1 MIQKLRIKFV
11 VTNMSIFTLMLAL
24 LLSLVFYF
32 TEAQVGSQ
40 NIRMMQE
47 LPGTEAA
54 MMLPGQ
60 VSGQIRLPFFIMRL
74 GPNGERMSVHGS
86 YYDLSD
92 EQFLDDVLGA
102 ASAGPGRTGVVEP
115 YHLRYCFVDGPHS
128 RYLVFSDIS
137 SEITTLEHLKRTCMV
152 LGVVGFFA
160 FLGIFTWL
168 SGRVV
173 RPIREAME
181 QERRFIADAS
191 HELKTPLT
199 VLMTNAQV
207 LKTAPGEEVRERC
220 ADGILV
226 MSRQMKALVEKM
238 LELARM
244 DAREGRMV
252 TERLDFSALVEDA
265 VLPFDPVFY
274 ERQLTLEADV
284 QNGIFVEGSREQLGQ
299 LAAILLDNAQKYAAP
314 GTAAVVGLRRSG
326 RHCVLSV
333 ANRGEGLTEEE
344 LHQIFQRFYRS
355 DQARTRDGSFGL
367 GLAIAQSIAQLHRG
381 RIWAESR
388 DGVNTFFVELPMA

>member
-1 MIQKLRIKFV
+1 MIRKLRIKFV

-54 MMLPGQ
+54 DILPNQ
-60 VSGQIRLPFFIMRL
+60 VSRQIRLPYFIMRL
-74 GPNGERMSVHGS
+74 GPDGERISVHGS

-92 EQFLDDVLGA
+92 EKFLDDVLGT
-102 ASAGPGRTGVVEP
+102 ASAGQGRTGVVEK

-137 SEITTLEHLKRTCMV
+137 SEITTLEHLKKTCMV

-173 RPIREAME
+173 RPIRESME

-207 LKTAPGEEVRERC
+207 LKTAPEEDIRERC

-226 MSRQMKALVEKM
+226 MSQQMKALVEKM

-244 DAREGRMV
+244 DAREGQV
-252 TERLDFSALVEDA
+252 ATARLDFSALLEDA
-265 VLPFDPVFY
+265 MLPFDPVFY
-274 ERQLTLEADV
+274 ERQLTLASEV
-284 QNGIFVEGSREQLGQ
+284 QSGIFVQGSREQLSQ
-299 LAAILLDNAQKYAAP
+299 LAAILLDNAQKYASP
-314 GTAAVVGLRRSG
+314 GTTTMVRLQRSA

-333 ANRGEGLTEEE
+333 ANRGCPLSEEE
-344 LHQIFQRFYRS
+344 LHRIFQRFYRS

-381 RIWAESR
+381 RIWAESQN
-388 DGVNTFFVELPMA
+388 GVNTFFVELPTA